1 VEIGVGIGIGVGMRD
16 SSIGRDKMYKSR
28 EKEPVPALLFNL

>member
-1 VEIGVGIGIGVGMRD
+1 VEIGIGIGIGVGMRD

>member
-1 VEIGVGIGIGVGMRD
+1 VEIGVGIGISVGMRD